1 VQAGMSGKEVKKLR
15 KELKHMVKNGQIF
28 LYDDQSNIM
37 YLLDAKDQGNEVT
50 EEQID
55 TME

>member
-1 VQAGMSGKEVKKLR
+1 MSGKEVKKLR

-37 YLLDAKDQGNEVT
+37 YLLDAKDQKGNEVT